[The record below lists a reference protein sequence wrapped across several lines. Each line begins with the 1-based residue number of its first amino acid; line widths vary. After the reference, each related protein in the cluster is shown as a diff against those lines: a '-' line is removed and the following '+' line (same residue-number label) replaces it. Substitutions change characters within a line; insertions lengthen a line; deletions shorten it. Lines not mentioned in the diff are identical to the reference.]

1 MSERIEDEDIAKW
14 LKWARANGP
23 TDRTMI
29 PEIIEQLR
37 AERDA
42 AVRANDLGAER
53 MAELIVERD
62 EARAQLKA
70 IRAVVDEQALDEGL
84 WA

>member
-1 MSERIEDEDIAKW
+1 MVGEFGASIPLRERYDRACDQRDSAQRSMLLLAK
-14 LKWARANGP
+14 
-23 TDRTMI
+23 
-29 PEIIEQLR
+29 EIEQLR

-62 EARAQLKA
+62 EARAQLCADFTK
-70 IRAVVDEQALDEGL
+70 
-84 WA
+84 